1 MPLHR
6 LPEHPQIGAC
16 RSRCNAQMSLIGRSV
31 KRLEDR
37 PLLTGSGRFAADI
50 AVPDMLYMRVVRSP
64 VAFGRLTGL
73 GIAEALAHP
82 GTVAVW
88 TAEDVAK
95 IPPIG
100 FRMTPVPGLEAYRQ
114 PVLANRQVRYVG
126 EPVAAVFATD
136 PYSAEDIAEL
146 VMPEIEP
153 LAPCLDPA
161 ASPSEFAP
169 GHSTEA
175 AVITK
180 AYGDLDAAF
189 AEAHAVIALE
199 LIIGRHSGVP
209 LETRGAIAVLEAPSG
224 ILRLYGAAKV
234 PHYNRQALAA
244 MLGLPLDRIH
254 LHEGHVGGGFGIR
267 GELYPEDVLTCA
279 AALRLGRP
287 VKWIEDRYEHLVAAN
302 QSRGS
307 VHRVRA
313 AVDEHGFILG
323 LDDEFWFDQGGYLRT
338 HGVTVIDLTCAML
351 PGPYII
357 PAYRS
362 VGHVRLTNKTPCGT
376 YRAPGRFEASFVRER
391 LVDVIA
397 DRLGLDPVV
406 VRHRNFIAK
415 TAMPFRREF
424 SVLGTDVVY
433 DTGDYAGLLDK
444 FLNRVEWEA
453 LRTDVARRRQDGE
466 MVGLGL
472 GFFVEKSGLGPFDD
486 ARITL
491 GSDGT
496 IEVITGAASIGQGV
510 ETVLAQICAGGLGT
524 GLARI
529 RVIHGQTDRIARG
542 MGAFASRVT
551 VMTGAAVTIA
561 AAKLRG
567 ELLTVAGRLLQTAP
581 DRLAVAGDR
590 IVVCD
595 APGGP
600 SLDLAAIARG
610 AGGEPTADATFTAE
624 HMTYPYGVHIAQ
636 VRIERDSCGIAVER
650 FFVGYDVGRAVNPM
664 LVEGQIAG
672 GAAQGIGAA
681 LLEEFVYDASG
692 QPQSVTLADYLMPTI
707 AEIPDI
713 EVALFEDA
721 PTPLNPLG
729 VKGAGEAGIAAAG
742 AAIAAAVDDALG
754 RSGTV
759 RRLPITPNRLHALL
773 AELPAAAR

>member
-1 MPLHR
+1 
-6 LPEHPQIGAC
+6 
-16 RSRCNAQMSLIGRSV
+16 MSLIGRSV

-88 TAEDVAK
+88 TAEDAAK

-114 PVLANRQVRYVG
+114 PVLANGQVRYVG

-287 VKWIEDRYEHLVAAN
+287 VK
-302 QSRGS
+302 
-307 VHRVRA
+307 
-313 AVDEHGFILG
+313 
-323 LDDEFWFDQGGYLRT
+323 
-338 HGVTVIDLTCAML
+338 
-351 PGPYII
+351 
-357 PAYRS
+357 
-362 VGHVRLTNKTPCGT
+362 
-376 YRAPGRFEASFVRER
+376 
-391 LVDVIA
+391 
-397 DRLGLDPVV
+397 
-406 VRHRNFIAK
+406 
-415 TAMPFRREF
+415 
-424 SVLGTDVVY
+424 
-433 DTGDYAGLLDK
+433 
-444 FLNRVEWEA
+444 
-453 LRTDVARRRQDGE
+453 
-466 MVGLGL
+466 
-472 GFFVEKSGLGPFDD
+472 
-486 ARITL
+486 
-491 GSDGT
+491 
-496 IEVITGAASIGQGV
+496 
-510 ETVLAQICAGGLGT
+510 
-524 GLARI
+524 
-529 RVIHGQTDRIARG
+529 
-542 MGAFASRVT
+542 
-551 VMTGAAVTIA
+551 
-561 AAKLRG
+561 
-567 ELLTVAGRLLQTAP
+567 
-581 DRLAVAGDR
+581 
-590 IVVCD
+590 
-595 APGGP
+595 
-600 SLDLAAIARG
+600 
-610 AGGEPTADATFTAE
+610 
-624 HMTYPYGVHIAQ
+624 
-636 VRIERDSCGIAVER
+636 
-650 FFVGYDVGRAVNPM
+650 
-664 LVEGQIAG
+664 
-672 GAAQGIGAA
+672 
-681 LLEEFVYDASG
+681 
-692 QPQSVTLADYLMPTI
+692 
-707 AEIPDI
+707 
-713 EVALFEDA
+713 
-721 PTPLNPLG
+721 
-729 VKGAGEAGIAAAG
+729 
-742 AAIAAAVDDALG
+742 
-754 RSGTV
+754 
-759 RRLPITPNRLHALL
+759 
-773 AELPAAAR
+773 